1 MQDANSDFT
10 EVDVT
15 RSELGSSNYGS
26 FITQISNSDADAAI
40 LGMTG
45 GDLINFANQAAEQG
59 LRDEVALVGPTM
71 SFLVVRAATEANAV
85 GTFGGV
91 RYTAA
96 LETGDN
102 RQFVDAFGSEYDGT
116 PDNFERVGYD
126 SLRLIAKGIQEA
138 GSTDPADARDALE
151 GGTFTTV
158 LGDVTLREGDHQ
170 ATNPTWMSEMVEGEG
185 DLAAVELLSKTEGEA
200 ALPPASE
207 LGCQM
212 G

>member
-1 MQDANSDFT
+1 
-10 EVDVT
+10 
-15 RSELGSSNYGS
+15 
-26 FITQISNSDADAAI
+26 
-40 LGMTG
+40 MTG
-45 GDLINFANQAAEQG
+45 GDLINFVNQAAEEG
-59 LRDEVALVGPTM
+59 LKDQVDLVGPTM
-71 SFLVVRAATEANAV
+71 SFLVVRGATKQNAV

-91 RYTAA
+91 RYTVA

-102 RQFVDAFGSEYDGT
+102 GQFVDAFESEYDGT

-126 SLRLIAKGIQEA
+126 SLRLIAKGMQEA

-185 DLAAVELLSKTEGEA
+185 DVATVDLLAQTEGED
-200 ALPPASE
+200 ALPPASDVDCE
-207 LGCQM
+207 M